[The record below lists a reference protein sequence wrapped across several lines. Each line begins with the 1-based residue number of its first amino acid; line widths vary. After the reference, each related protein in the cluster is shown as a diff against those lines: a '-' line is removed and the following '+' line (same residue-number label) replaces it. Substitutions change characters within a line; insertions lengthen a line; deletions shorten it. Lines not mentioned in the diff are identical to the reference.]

1 MLSSDLKSKI
11 DTLWDNFW
19 SGGIS
24 NPLTVIEQ
32 ISYLLFIKRLDE
44 NDALAE
50 KRASRTGQKYKSIF
64 ENDDEEVEKKNSKNK
79 DNKKDVPKIDKTK
92 CKWSLFKH
100 SNSQEMHDNMLKN
113 VFPFIKEL
121 GAGTSFGVF
130 MKDAIYLIQKPSLV
144 YEAVQLIDG
153 IDMDNT
159 DTKGDLYEY
168 MLNKIST
175 AGMNGQ
181 FRTPRHIIKMIVELM
196 DPSIEDVICDPA
208 CGTAGYLMASAE
220 YILKKY
226 TSPESIFTDENGVL
240 HDKVAD
246 KLDAVGWNRFKR
258 DLLHGRDFD
267 SSMLRISAMNLMLHG
282 VDEPDIQYADSL
294 STNFEEKNKYTVVL
308 ANPPFKG
315 SIDEGDI
322 HSSLKK
328 SVNTKKTEL
337 LFLAL
342 IERILDMGG
351 RAAVIVPDGVLFGSS
366 NAHKKV
372 RNMIVEENQLEAV
385 ISLPSG
391 VFKPYAGV
399 STAIMFFIK
408 GGKTDKVWFYD
419 MKADGLSLDDKRNP
433 IEDNDIPDII
443 ESWKECRD
451 NNELQ
456 PDSDDKWFWVEK
468 KRIVDKEYDLSI
480 NKYKKIEHEEIEYEK
495 PEVIMDRIIR
505 LESEIFK
512 EITEL
517 KEMIKI

>member
-1 MLSSDLKSKI
+1 MLSSDLRSKI

-44 NDALAE
+44 NDAVAE
-50 KRASRTGQKYKSIF
+50 KRAARIGKTHKSIF
-64 ENDDEEVEKKNSKNK
+64 ENDQLEA
-79 DNKKDVPKIDKTK
+79 DNKKELPRIDKTK

-100 SNSQEMHDNMLKN
+100 FNSQEMHENILTN

-121 GAGTSFGVF
+121 GAGTSFGSF
-130 MKDAIYLIQKPSLV
+130 MKDAIYLIQKPSLL

-153 IDMDNT
+153 INMDDS

-196 DPSIEDVICDPA
+196 DPSIEDIICDPA
-208 CGTAGYLMASAE
+208 CGTAGFLMASAE
-220 YILKKY
+220 YVLKKY

-240 HDKVAD
+240 HDKMAD
-246 KLDAVGWNRFKR
+246 KLDADGWGKFKK

-267 SSMLRISAMNLMLHG
+267 SSMLRISAMNLILHG

-294 STNFEEKNKYTVVL
+294 SSNFEEKNKYTVVL

-315 SIDEGDI
+315 SIDAGDI
-322 HSSLKK
+322 NPSLKK
-328 SVNTKKTEL
+328 VVETKKTEL

-372 RNMIVEENQLEAV
+372 RRMIVDENQLEAV
-385 ISLPSG
+385 ISMPSG

-399 STAIMFFIK
+399 STAILFFTK

-419 MKADGLSLDDKRNP
+419 MHGDGLSLDDKRNP
-433 IEDNDIPDII
+433 GAPNDIPDIL
-443 ESWKECRD
+443 ESWKKSWG
-451 NNELQ
+451 NVELE
-456 PDSDDKWFWVEK
+456 PEKDDKWFWVEK
-468 KRIVDKEYDLSI
+468 EKIVDEEYDLSI
-480 NKYKKIEHEEIEYEK
+480 NKYKEIVHEEVEYEK
-495 PEVIMDRIIR
+495 PEVIMDRIVR
-505 LESEIFK
+505 LESEILQ
-512 EITEL
+512 EINEL
-517 KEMIKI
+517 KEMMR

>member
-1 MLSSDLKSKI
+1 MLSSDLKNKI
-11 DTLWDNFW
+11 ETLWDNFW

-44 NDALAE
+44 NDAVAE
-50 KRASRTGQKYKSIF
+50 KAAARTGKTHKSIF
-64 ENDDEEVEKKNSKNK
+64 ENDKEKE
-79 DNKKDVPKIDKTK
+79 DKKAGPRIDKSK
-92 CKWSLFKH
+92 CRWSLFKH
-100 SNSQEMHDNMLKN
+100 FNPQEMHENMLVN

-121 GAGTSFGVF
+121 GAGTSIGGF

-153 IDMDNT
+153 INMDDT

-181 FRTPRHIIKMIVELM
+181 FRTPRHIIKMIVELI
-196 DPSIEDVICDPA
+196 DPSIEDIICDPA
-208 CGTAGYLMASAE
+208 CGTAGFLMASAE

-226 TSPESIFTDENGVL
+226 TSPESVFTDENDVV
-240 HDKVAD
+240 HDKLAD
-246 KLDAVGWNRFKR
+246 KLDADGWNKFKK

-294 STNFEEKNKYTVVL
+294 SSNFVEKNKYTVVL

-315 SIDEGDI
+315 SIDAGDI
-322 HSSLKK
+322 NPSLKK
-328 SVNTKKTEL
+328 VVETKKTEL

-342 IERILDMGG
+342 IARILDMGG

-372 RNMIVEENQLEAV
+372 RRMIVEENQLEAV
-385 ISLPSG
+385 ISMPSG
-391 VFKPYAGV
+391 IFRPYAGV
-399 STAIMFFIK
+399 STAILFFTK

-433 IEDNDIPDII
+433 ILDNNIPDII
-443 ESWKECRD
+443 ESWKKCRQ
-451 NNELQ
+451 NPNTE
-456 PDSDDKWFWVEK
+456 PEKDDKWFWVEK
-468 KRIVDKEYDLSI
+468 VKIEENDYDLSI
-480 NKYKKIEHEEIEYEK
+480 NKYKKIEHEEVEYEK
-495 PEVIMDRIIR
+495 PEVIMDRIIQ
-505 LESEIFK
+505 LESEILQ
-512 EITEL
+512 EINEL
-517 KEMIKI
+517 KEMMI